1 MFRVSCIQLRSNNNI
16 HFNLDKTSKLIK
28 KAVKQKTD
36 FIITPEVSSHFSL
49 KKNELL
55 KVCTSMQNDIYLN
68 GIKKLAKK
76 YKKWI
81 LIGSLIIKISKNK
94 LVNRSV
100 LIDRS
105 GKIRTYYD
113 KIHMYDVVLSKKEKY
128 FESKSFNP
136 GNKIKT
142 FKLPWGKVGLSICYD
157 LRFPNLYRKLSQS
170 GSLFLSVPSAFTET
184 TGKKHWHSLLKARA
198 IENFCYIFA
207 PAQGG
212 THYNGRKTFGH
223 SLIIS
228 PDGEV
233 IKELKK
239 SDVKNTYF
247 KS

>member
-16 HFNLDKTSKLIK
+16 HFNLNKTSKLIK

-55 KVCTSMQNDIYLN
+55 KVCTSMQNDIYLT

-81 LIGSLIIKISKNK
+81 LIGSLIIKISRNK

-100 LIDRS
+100 LIDKS

-128 FESKSFNP
+128 FESKSFYP
-136 GNKIKT
+136 
-142 FKLPWGKVGLSICYD
+142 
-157 LRFPNLYRKLSQS
+157 
-170 GSLFLSVPSAFTET
+170 
-184 TGKKHWHSLLKARA
+184 GKKNKDFQLTLGKNRSYYLL
-198 IENFCYIFA
+198 
-207 PAQGG
+207 
-212 THYNGRKTFGH
+212 
-223 SLIIS
+223 
-228 PDGEV
+228 
-233 IKELKK
+233 
-239 SDVKNTYF
+239 
-247 KS
+247 

>member
-16 HFNLDKTSKLIK
+16 HFNLKKTSKLIK

-49 KKNELL
+49 NKKELL

-105 GKIRTYYD
+105 GKVRTYYD
-113 KIHMYDVVLSKKEKY
+113 KIHML
-128 FESKSFNP
+128 
-136 GNKIKT
+136 
-142 FKLPWGKVGLSICYD
+142 
-157 LRFPNLYRKLSQS
+157 
-170 GSLFLSVPSAFTET
+170 
-184 TGKKHWHSLLKARA
+184 
-198 IENFCYIFA
+198 
-207 PAQGG
+207 
-212 THYNGRKTFGH
+212 
-223 SLIIS
+223 SLIHI
-228 PDGEV
+228 
-233 IKELKK
+233 
-239 SDVKNTYF
+239 
-247 KS
+247 